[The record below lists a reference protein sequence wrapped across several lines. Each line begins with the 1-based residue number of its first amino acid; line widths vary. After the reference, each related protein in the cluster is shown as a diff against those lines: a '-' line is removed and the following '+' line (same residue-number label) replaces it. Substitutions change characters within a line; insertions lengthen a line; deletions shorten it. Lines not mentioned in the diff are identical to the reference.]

1 MSAKRTDG
9 NQAQIARELR
19 AVGLAFYDTH
29 EVGQGFPDGVVVGY
43 NQRTGTVDALLV
55 EIKTAR
61 GKLTDAEI
69 EFHNEFPSDGPLI
82 VARCAEDV
90 LRWFGLIR

>member
-1 MSAKRTDG
+1 MAKRVDT
-9 NQAQIARELR
+9 NQRQIVGELN
-19 AVGLAFYDTH
+19 ACGLHTVDLHTVGR
-29 EVGQGFPDGVVVGY
+29 GCPDILVVGHRR
-43 NQRTGTVDALLV
+43 QTGQTEALLV